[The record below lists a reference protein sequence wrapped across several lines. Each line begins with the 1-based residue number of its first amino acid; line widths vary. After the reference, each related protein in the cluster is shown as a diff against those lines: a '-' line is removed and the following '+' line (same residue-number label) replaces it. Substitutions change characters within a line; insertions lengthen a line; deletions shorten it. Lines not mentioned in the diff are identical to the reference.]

1 MAGPRKYED
10 GTVVAWKRATAE
22 PRLERMV
29 GSYLQVETSA
39 ISALYGALERANL
52 GIL

>member
-1 MAGPRKYED
+1 
-10 GTVVAWKRATAE
+10 
-22 PRLERMV
+22 MV

-52 GIL
+52 RIL